1 MWKLLTSWPLYKQS
15 YRPLSVSATLH
26 IEVNMM
32 MVWIVMVA
40 MMVLMTVM
48 MVTMLVAMIRARA
61 HLMTTRPWSLVRT
74 CFSGAKATVYLG
86 NMTNMISHS
95 LQSTS

>member
-1 MWKLLTSWPLYKQS
+1 MM
-15 YRPLSVSATLH
+15 TLM
-26 IEVNMM
+26 ISMM
-32 MVWIVMVA
+32 A
-40 MMVLMTVM
+40 MIMIVLM
-48 MVTMLVAMIRARA
+48 MIA

>member
-15 YRPLSVSATLH
+15 YRPLSVSATLQ
-26 IEVNMM
+26 IEVIIMMRIVMIVILMMMMMM
-32 MVWIVMVA
+32 MVMMMVA
-40 MMVLMTVM
+40 IMM
-48 MVTMLVAMIRARA
+48 RAKA

-86 NMTNMISHS
+86 N
-95 LQSTS
+95 QST